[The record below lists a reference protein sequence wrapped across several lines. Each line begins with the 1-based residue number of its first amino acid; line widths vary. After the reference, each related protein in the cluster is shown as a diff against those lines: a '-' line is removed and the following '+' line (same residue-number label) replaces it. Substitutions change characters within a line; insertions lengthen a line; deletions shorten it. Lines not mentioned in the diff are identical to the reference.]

1 VIKLLMFDLDGTL
14 VNTAE
19 DITNALNYA
28 IEPHGIE
35 KLTVARTISM
45 VGEGITRLVEKLL
58 GRERKAIMQDVLDR
72 FLDYYSEH
80 LLDYSVPYPGVRETL
95 ERLEAYKKA
104 VISNKREGL
113 SRRLLTELAL
123 SDFFDAVLG
132 SDSVE
137 ERKPSPKPLI
147 HLMEIFAAR
156 PEESVIIGDSQ
167 YDIQAGK
174 AAGVKT
180 IAATYGY
187 REKRFLA
194 AADFMIGN
202 INELPQALER
212 LGG

>member
-14 VNTAE
+14 VNTAA

-35 KLTVARTISM
+35 KLTVERTISM

-58 GRERKAIMQDVLDR
+58 GEERKPIMQDVLDR
-72 FLDYYSEH
+72 FLDYYSAH
-80 LLDYSVPYPGVRETL
+80 LLDHSLPYPGVRETL
-95 ERLEAYKKA
+95 ERLAAYKKA

-113 SRRLLTELAL
+113 SRRLLEELQL
-123 SDFFDAVLG
+123 SYFFDAVLG
-132 SDSVE
+132 SDSVD

-156 PEESVIIGDSQ
+156 PEEAVIIGDSQ

-174 AAGVKT
+174 AAGVRT

-187 REKRFLA
+187 RDKRFLT
-194 AADFMIGN
+194 AADLMIGK
-202 INELPQALER
+202 IDELPHALEK
-212 LGG
+212 LDG